1 MLGILEN
8 STGKKDLPVWKFIL
22 PVMLKIREHTVFFK
36 TSFTCFGVACKIHP
50 RSCQLYPQTVLN
62 VDWTEKFNT
71 LSHWNPCLIAIVIW
85 RGGREK
91 NWLLGLHFFPK
102 NITFSYISIETLYI
116 VEKRQGIDLIAQK
129 GRSLSFFLW
138 INTEICNI
146 FSHWGRWRNF

>member
-85 RGGREK
+85 RGGGEK
-91 NWLLGLHFFPK
+91 NWLLGLRFFPK